1 MTQFPTFV
9 FQALLY
15 SFSAG
20 IFASVITPVF
30 IRLALRFRILDAPNH
45 RKIHKYS
52 KPRVGGLAMF
62 GVYFCLVLTLNL
74 SSPLVRTALV
84 GSILITLFGF
94 LDDLFTL
101 NARVKLVFQLLVA
114 FITTSHILGFGMTI
128 DRLSILHTHY
138 VMLEWAAVPFT
149 MLWIVGVMNA
159 INLMDGLDGLAGGIA
174 YIASL
179 SLGLSSMLLGQ
190 YEAALLFFILSGV
203 VFGFLRYNFNPAKLF
218 MGDSGSYFLG
228 YNMALLSIVGVW
240 NAESVMAFTIPFLV
254 LGIPFYDVVTSIM
267 RRIKNKRSIFHAD
280 GQHIHHRLINRGFT
294 HKQTV
299 IVIYLE
305 STFLAIAALSLL
317 LVNSNMAVL
326 VFLLLLFLA
335 YISTKYLRRY
345 YR

>member
-9 FQALLY
+9 IQALLY
-15 SFSAG
+15 SLSAG
-20 IFASVITPVF
+20 IFASVITPVA
-30 IRLALRFRILDAPNH
+30 IRIALRFRILDAPNH
-45 RKIHKYS
+45 RKVHKYS

-62 GVYFCLVLTLNL
+62 GVYFLMVLTLDL
-74 SSPLVRTALV
+74 SSPLVRAALV
-84 GSILITLFGF
+84 GSVLITMFGF

-101 NARVKLVFQLLVA
+101 NARVKLVFQFLVA
-114 FITTSHILGFGMTI
+114 FLTASHLVGFGLTI

-138 VMLEWAAVPFT
+138 VMLQWAAVPFT

-174 YIASL
+174 NIASL
-179 SLGLSSMLLGQ
+179 ALGFSSMLLGQ

-228 YNMALLSIVGVW
+228 YNLALLSIVGVW

-254 LGIPFYDVVTSIM
+254 LGIPFYDVVTSIL
-267 RRIKNKRSIFHAD
+267 RRIKNKTSIFHPD
-280 GQHIHHRLINRGFT
+280 GEHIHHRLISRGFT
-294 HKQTV
+294 HRQTV

-305 STFLAIAALSLL
+305 STFLALAALSLL
-317 LVNSNMAVL
+317 LVNSNVAIF
-326 VFLLLLFLA
+326 VFVILLFLA
-335 YISTKYLRRY
+335 YLSTTYLRKY